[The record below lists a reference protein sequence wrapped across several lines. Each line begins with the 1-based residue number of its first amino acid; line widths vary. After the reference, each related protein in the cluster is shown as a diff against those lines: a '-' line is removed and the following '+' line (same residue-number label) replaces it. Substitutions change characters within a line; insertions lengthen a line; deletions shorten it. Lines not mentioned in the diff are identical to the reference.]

1 MMGNHF
7 FDELDEVKGSIL
19 EADVLSLFFPYFGK
33 AILLDTRSNETDGP
47 IIMLTEMVRSPQERI
62 RSLERL
68 RPSFPD
74 VEKMILIPW
83 VRYISTLVESGIWD
97 SIVTRL
103 EQSTFDDSDKSTEVL
118 LSELKKM
125 ERAELISAIKGPKY
139 ETIWAR
145 DERL

>member
-1 MMGNHF
+1 MMGNNF

-47 IIMLTEMVRSPQERI
+47 VIMLTEMVRSPQERI

-68 RPSFPD
+68 RPGFPD

-103 EQSTFDDSDKSTEVL
+103 EQSTFDDPDKSTEIL

-125 ERAELISAIKGPKY
+125 ERVELISAIKGPKY
-139 ETIWAR
+139 ETIWSR
-145 DERL
+145 DENF

>member
-1 MMGNHF
+1 M
-7 FDELDEVKGSIL
+7 KGSIL

-47 IIMLTEMVRSPQERI
+47 VIMLTEMVRSPQERI

-68 RPSFPD
+68 RPGFPD

-103 EQSTFDDSDKSTEVL
+103 EQSTFDDPDKSTEIL

-125 ERAELISAIKGPKY
+125 ERVELISAIKGPKY
-139 ETIWAR
+139 ETIWSR
-145 DERL
+145 DENF